1 MEIAE
6 RDIHIFQIED
16 AIKGK
21 RSLLVQKRKEL
32 NKKTKLNE
40 YLGSIKEDYDKY
52 YNYIL
57 NQKQQQYNSMILLR
71 DYLSDIIA
79 TDKLVDEQL
88 RAAKHDQKDIVGE
101 IDKIKKEID
110 ELIK

>member
-1 MEIAE
+1 
-6 RDIHIFQIED
+6 
-16 AIKGK
+16 
-21 RSLLVQKRKEL
+21 
-32 NKKTKLNE
+32 
-40 YLGSIKEDYDKY
+40 
-52 YNYIL
+52 
-57 NQKQQQYNSMILLR
+57 MILLR